1 MQEADQ
7 LMPNIEDSITTI
19 LRLLDNNM
27 RLVKDDGTIGSVY
40 VSKEWFDRSL
50 MKTYDAQ
57 VTVGLSGSLDRKIG
71 FSASRRLTE
80 DSPRVNVWVLEKS
93 GSVES
98 RRIRDKM
105 RQEIK
110 RIIRE
115 KRTKPNITE
124 YTFWNL
130 GTDSTTHKAYEA
142 ASDSELDPENDGW
155 SEIEGVGYNKI
166 WYSDD
171 NRHSKSADVNLEYA
185 LLLFRFKIG
194 AKQDVLKKL
203 ELKFE
208 GYGTSPSGN
217 GATIKVWN
225 FISEAWES
233 AQSGTGGGDE
243 TLTISLT
250 SSFDDYVDD
259 EGYVYLLA
267 RTTYPSDGSTPAVI
281 YCDFVEC
288 TISVMGISYVDVVS
302 YRDVDQIDV
311 KPVIWRTEFVLKTWL
326 FETILVT

>member
-1 MQEADQ
+1 MVS
-7 LMPNIEDSITTI
+7 IEDSITTI
-19 LRLLDNNM
+19 VRLLDANM
-27 RLVKDDGTIGSVY
+27 RLVKDDGSVGKVY
-40 VSKEWFDRSL
+40 VSKEWFDRDL

-57 VTVGLSGSLDRKIG
+57 VTVGLGGSLDRKIG
-71 FSASRRLTE
+71 FSASKRLTE
-80 DSPRVNVWVLEKS
+80 DSPRVNLWVLEKPGATQS
-93 GSVES
+93 S

-130 GTDSTTHKAYEA
+130 GTSGTTHKAYEA
-142 ASDSELDPENDGW
+142 SADSELDPEDSGW
-155 SEIEGVGYNKI
+155 SQISDVGYNKI

-171 NRHSKSADVNLEYA
+171 DRHSKSASVNLEYA

-194 AKQDVLKKL
+194 AKPDVLTKL
-203 ELKFE
+203 ELTFE
-208 GYGTSPSGN
+208 GYGTAPGGN

-225 FISEAWES
+225 FSSEAWEN
-233 AQSGTGGGDE
+233 AESGTGGEDE
-243 TLTISLT
+243 TVTITLT
-250 SSFDDYVDD
+250 SSLADFVDGD
-259 EGYVYLLA
+259 GYVYLLA
-267 RTTYPSDGSTPAVI
+267 RTTNASDGETAAVI

-288 TISVMGISYVDVVS
+288 TITVEGIAYVDVVS
-302 YRDVDQIDV
+302 HRDIDQIDV